1 MMRLNAGPR
10 SSKIEPPVFEER
22 QVEKSN
28 HEIPEESSQ
37 VWVAICASSSEGS
50 TRTEQRDVGLLMG
63 SSKDRFRVVSRLIP
77 SHERPPQIAART
89 FASCSPIPPVK
100 TSRSTPSRAAIMAA
114 TCLRIE

>member
-1 MMRLNAGPR
+1 M
-10 SSKIEPPVFEER
+10 
-22 QVEKSN
+22 
-28 HEIPEESSQ
+28 
-37 VWVAICASSSEGS
+37 VAICASSSEGS

-63 SSKDRFRVVSRLIP
+63 SYKDRFRVVSRLIP